1 MKIRKPTG
9 GWRII
14 ESPPEGIKTAQRLIL
29 NCLTSKVEGNGL
41 SVHQALHQFMNN
53 LDGGF
58 QWVASVDIKDCF
70 TSINPKKALALIDTR
85 TTEGV
90 PGQYGRRS
98 LPQGHPIS
106 PFLANLYLNQFDRMV
121 GSWHIPYYM
130 SDGSTMEC
138 RVIRYVDNI
147 WLMCSKK
154 KELEAYLSLSLNY
167 ISGLSLTPRI
177 ESIRHV
183 NQGIDI
189 LGYTVHRWS
198 IRPNFQRFKE
208 RCMKYA
214 LRRKELEKRL
224 SMTNRTESVEEIKAE
239 IEYLERRFTNFL
251 IGWQK
256 HFRTDMMSWVQKL
269 LRGLT
274 NATTGSTRKGYIRS
288 SNTALE
294 QPPEERPRQGWLA
307 TGDEGW
313 NNRAGRVDHGA
324 FTCPSSSLRNL
335 GTCLVHIE

>member
-9 GWRII
+9 GWRTI
-14 ESPPEGIKTAQRLIL
+14 ESPLEGIKTAQRLIL
-29 NCLTSKVEGNGL
+29 SCLMSKVEGNGL

-53 LDGGF
+53 IDGGF
-58 QWVASVDIKDCF
+58 HWVASVDIKDCF

-85 TTEGV
+85 ITDGV

-121 GSWHIPYYM
+121 ASWHTPYYM

-147 WLMCSKK
+147 WLMCRKR

-167 ISGLSLTPRI
+167 ISDLGLTPRV

-183 NQGIDI
+183 NQSIDL
-189 LGYTVHRWS
+189 LGYMVQKRS
-198 IRPNFQRFKE
+198 IRPNSRNIQRFKE
-208 RCMKYA
+208 RCMEYV
-214 LRRKELEKRL
+214 LRRKELEERL
-224 SMTNRTESVEEIKAE
+224 SMENRMESVEETKAE
-239 IEYLERRFTNFL
+239 IEYIERGFTNFL

-274 NATTGSTRKGYIRS
+274 NATTAGSTRKGYIRS
-288 SNTALE
+288 TIRQYSRRQKNDQDKGGWPPAMKVGLTELE
-294 QPPEERPRQGWLA
+294 GLTMELSPVQAHQFE
-307 TGDEGW
+307 
-313 NNRAGRVDHGA
+313 
-324 FTCPSSSLRNL
+324 
-335 GTCLVHIE
+335 I